1 MIDASNGRV
10 VNVSS
15 GAAMMYLKEKP
26 WDVKKF
32 YANPETTWEQLVAE
46 IEKTAKKDG
55 FQAAKPWLGVYGL
68 SKVGLNLITI
78 HQSKAY
84 SRAWMGPGNPNI
96 KVTSISPGFINTNM
110 TAGFGSKLTPDHG
123 TVSTIKCLFG
133 DVVSGAFY
141 GSDGR
146 RSPLTITRDPGCKE
160 YEGEDESTLEWATYN
175 NRVFTSIQAEA
186 ELTKK

>member
-1 MIDASNGRV
+1 
-10 VNVSS
+10 
-15 GAAMMYLKEKP
+15 MMYLKEKP
-26 WDVKKF
+26 WDIKKF
-32 YANPETTWEQLVAE
+32 YADPETTWEQLVVD
-46 IEKTAKKDG
+46 IEKTAKVVG
-55 FQAAKPWLGVYGL
+55 FNAAKPWLGVYGL

-84 SRAWMGPGNPNI
+84 SKAWMGPGNPNI
-96 KVTSISPGFINTNM
+96 KCTSISPGFINTNM

-141 GSDGR
+141 GSDGA

-160 YEGEDESTLEWATYN
+160 YKGEDESTLEWATYN